1 LQIEK
6 IKKGIHM
13 AALTKMAI
21 VKAFEE
27 LARVKNVDRI
37 TVKEITDKC
46 QISRNTFY
54 YHFKDIYDVLEE
66 MLNQRVE
73 QMIETL
79 ELNMQSGNSVQDTRR
94 AGMRYILD
102 NRELFF
108 NLYQSAGVQEVK
120 MYLDKSSSVL
130 GHYLIDRL
138 SEGMNVSE
146 RDKDLIISFYQYAHA
161 GMMAEWLEK
170 GMKDDLEERMN
181 RMDVLFEGDIVM
193 ALERSARNPE

>member
-1 LQIEK
+1 
-6 IKKGIHM
+6 M

-79 ELNMQSGNSVQDTRR
+79 KLNMQSGNSVQDTRR

>member
-1 LQIEK
+1 
-6 IKKGIHM
+6 M

-181 RMDVLFEGDIVM
+181 RMDVLVEGDIVM

>member
-1 LQIEK
+1 
-6 IKKGIHM
+6 M

-108 NLYQSAGVQEVK
+108 NLYQSARVQEVK

>member
-1 LQIEK
+1 
-6 IKKGIHM
+6 M

-120 MYLDKSSSVL
+120 MYLDKYSSVL

>member
-1 LQIEK
+1 
-6 IKKGIHM
+6 M

-73 QMIETL
+73 QMIEIL

>member
-1 LQIEK
+1 
-6 IKKGIHM
+6 M

-146 RDKDLIISFYQYAHA
+146 RDKDLIISFYHYAHA

>member
-1 LQIEK
+1 
-6 IKKGIHM
+6 M

-94 AGMRYILD
+94 AVMRYILD

>member
-1 LQIEK
+1 
-6 IKKGIHM
+6 M

-27 LARVKNVDRI
+27 LARGKNVDRI

>member
-1 LQIEK
+1 
-6 IKKGIHM
+6 M

-146 RDKDLIISFYQYAHA
+146 RDKDLIISFYQYDHA

>member
-1 LQIEK
+1 
-6 IKKGIHM
+6 M

-108 NLYQSAGVQEVK
+108 NLYQSADVQEVK

>member
-1 LQIEK
+1 
-6 IKKGIHM
+6 M

-102 NRELFF
+102 NRELVF

>member
-1 LQIEK
+1 
-6 IKKGIHM
+6 M

-120 MYLDKSSSVL
+120 MYLDK
-130 GHYLIDRL
+130 
-138 SEGMNVSE
+138 
-146 RDKDLIISFYQYAHA
+146 DLIISFYQYAHA

>member
-1 LQIEK
+1 
-6 IKKGIHM
+6 M

-161 GMMAEWLEK
+161 GMMAEWLKK

>member
-1 LQIEK
+1 
-6 IKKGIHM
+6 M

-73 QMIETL
+73 QIIETL

>member
-1 LQIEK
+1 
-6 IKKGIHM
+6 
-13 AALTKMAI
+13 
-21 VKAFEE
+21 
-27 LARVKNVDRI
+27 
-37 TVKEITDKC
+37 
-46 QISRNTFY
+46 
-54 YHFKDIYDVLEE
+54 
-66 MLNQRVE
+66 
-73 QMIETL
+73 
-79 ELNMQSGNSVQDTRR
+79 
-94 AGMRYILD
+94 
-102 NRELFF
+102 
-108 NLYQSAGVQEVK
+108 

-146 RDKDLIISFYQYAHA
+146 RDKELIISFYRYAHA

>member
-1 LQIEK
+1 
-6 IKKGIHM
+6 M

-161 GMMAEWLEK
+161 GMMAEWLDK

>member
-1 LQIEK
+1 
-6 IKKGIHM
+6 M

-130 GHYLIDRL
+130 RHYLIDRL

>member
-1 LQIEK
+1 
-6 IKKGIHM
+6 M

-120 MYLDKSSSVL
+120 MCLDKSSSVL

>member
-1 LQIEK
+1 
-6 IKKGIHM
+6 M

-21 VKAFEE
+21 VKAFEK

>member
-1 LQIEK
+1 
-6 IKKGIHM
+6 M

-108 NLYQSAGVQEVK
+108 NQMCIRDRIWSREVGLLSSPK
-120 MYLDKSSSVL
+120 VRLPLTDEDLEQLTGLGEHLGYLDVDMQERTLKL
-130 GHYLIDRL
+130 YLEQLDLSID
-138 SEGMNVSE
+138 
-146 RDKDLIISFYQYAHA
+146 
-161 GMMAEWLEK
+161 
-170 GMKDDLEERMN
+170 
-181 RMDVLFEGDIVM
+181 
-193 ALERSARNPE
+193 

>member
-1 LQIEK
+1 
-6 IKKGIHM
+6 M

-108 NLYQSAGVQEVK
+108 NLYRSAGVQEVR

>member
-1 LQIEK
+1 
-6 IKKGIHM
+6 M

-108 NLYQSAGVQEVK
+108 SLYQSAGVQEVK

>member
-1 LQIEK
+1 
-6 IKKGIHM
+6 M

-79 ELNMQSGNSVQDTRR
+79 ELNMQSGNSVQGTRR

>member
-1 LQIEK
+1 
-6 IKKGIHM
+6 M

-79 ELNMQSGNSVQDTRR
+79 ELNMQSGNSVQDTRM

>member
-1 LQIEK
+1 
-6 IKKGIHM
+6 M

-79 ELNMQSGNSVQDTRR
+79 ELNMQSGTSVQDTRR

>member
-1 LQIEK
+1 
-6 IKKGIHM
+6 M

>member
-1 LQIEK
+1 
-6 IKKGIHM
+6 
-13 AALTKMAI
+13 
-21 VKAFEE
+21 
-27 LARVKNVDRI
+27 
-37 TVKEITDKC
+37 
-46 QISRNTFY
+46 
-54 YHFKDIYDVLEE
+54 
-66 MLNQRVE
+66 
-73 QMIETL
+73 
-79 ELNMQSGNSVQDTRR
+79 MQSGNSVQDTRR

>member
-1 LQIEK
+1 
-6 IKKGIHM
+6 M

-27 LARVKNVDRI
+27 LARVKNVDRL
-37 TVKEITDKC
+37 TVNEITDKC

-102 NRELFF
+102 NREMFF
-108 NLYQSAGVQEVK
+108 NLYQSAGVQEVTGWMCCSRGILLWPLREAPAIRNK
-120 MYLDKSSSVL
+120 R
-130 GHYLIDRL
+130 I
-138 SEGMNVSE
+138 NVS
-146 RDKDLIISFYQYAHA
+146 I
-161 GMMAEWLEK
+161 
-170 GMKDDLEERMN
+170 N
-181 RMDVLFEGDIVM
+181 
-193 ALERSARNPE
+193 

>member
-1 LQIEK
+1 
-6 IKKGIHM
+6 M

-146 RDKDLIISFYQYAHA
+146 RDKDLIISFYQYAYA

>member
-1 LQIEK
+1 
-6 IKKGIHM
+6 M

-120 MYLDKSSSVL
+120 M
-130 GHYLIDRL
+130 
-138 SEGMNVSE
+138 
-146 RDKDLIISFYQYAHA
+146 
-161 GMMAEWLEK
+161 
-170 GMKDDLEERMN
+170 
-181 RMDVLFEGDIVM
+181 
-193 ALERSARNPE
+193 

>member
-1 LQIEK
+1 
-6 IKKGIHM
+6 M

-120 MYLDKSSSVL
+120 KYLDKSSSVL

>member
-1 LQIEK
+1 
-6 IKKGIHM
+6 M

-108 NLYQSAGVQEVK
+108 NLHRSAGVQEVK

>member
-1 LQIEK
+1 
-6 IKKGIHM
+6 M

-108 NLYQSAGVQEVK
+108 NLYRSAGVQEVK

>member
-1 LQIEK
+1 
-6 IKKGIHM
+6 M

-73 QMIETL
+73 QMIETF

>member
-1 LQIEK
+1 
-6 IKKGIHM
+6 M

-46 QISRNTFY
+46 QISWNTFY

>member
-1 LQIEK
+1 
-6 IKKGIHM
+6 M

-170 GMKDDLEERMN
+170 GMKDDQEERMN

>member
-1 LQIEK
+1 
-6 IKKGIHM
+6 M

-108 NLYQSAGVQEVK
+108 NLYQSAGVHEVK

>member
-1 LQIEK
+1 
-6 IKKGIHM
+6 M

-146 RDKDLIISFYQYAHA
+146 RDKELIISFYQYAHA